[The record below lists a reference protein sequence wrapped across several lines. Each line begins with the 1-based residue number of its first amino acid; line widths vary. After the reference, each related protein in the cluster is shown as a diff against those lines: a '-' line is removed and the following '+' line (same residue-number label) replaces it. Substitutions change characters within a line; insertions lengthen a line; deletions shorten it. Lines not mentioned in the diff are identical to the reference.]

1 VNRLWKSNK
10 KNPYSKIYKAYE
22 EFKQK
27 FAVLRDLDL
36 VTDGFHDW
44 KKLLFLQAYE
54 KFFENARW
62 LDF

>member
-1 VNRLWKSNK
+1 MEKQQ
-10 KNPYSKIYKAYE
+10 KNSYSKIYKAYE

-54 KFFENARW
+54 KLFENARW

>member
-1 VNRLWKSNK
+1 MEKQQ
-10 KNPYSKIYKAYE
+10 KNSYSKIYKAYE

-27 FAVLRDLDL
+27 FAVLHDLDL
-36 VTDGFHDW
+36 MTDGFYDW

-54 KFFENARW
+54 KLFENARW